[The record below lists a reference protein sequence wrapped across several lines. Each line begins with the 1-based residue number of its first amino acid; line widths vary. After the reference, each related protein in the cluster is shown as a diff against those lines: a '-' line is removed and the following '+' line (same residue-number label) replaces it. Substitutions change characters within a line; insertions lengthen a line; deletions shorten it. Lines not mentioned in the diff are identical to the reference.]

1 MRKRIKTT
9 AGILFL
15 GLLCVSGTYGYFSDT
30 LQVVNHISVGDIK
43 ISMEE
48 YEKKGTKEVPYS
60 NTGEILP
67 GAVISKIPRITNHA
81 LPCWVRARILYTNS
95 VKELEGL
102 NDTNLS
108 GFPAKWIRRGEYYYY
123 TSILKKRES
132 VDLFQSVHIPASW
145 EKEHEL
151 QKLGMIIQ
159 AEAIQAANFTPDFAA
174 MSPWG
179 NQLIRQCIHEENG
192 TMTCKKPQTK
202 LTVEF
207 NGKAHKLIAVPDD
220 FFTNL
225 ESAMPGDILKDAVQI
240 ANTTDQEAEL
250 FFQTNTDGRSEEQM
264 NMLKKVR
271 FEISQNKKILYKG
284 TLDAAELAKARSLG
298 KFKSGQKGRL
308 EFQLEIPREWD
319 NAYALKKTDIT
330 WIFAVKENE
339 KKNSLLMRVWA
350 VRVLVE
356 LHKKKI

>member
-1 MRKRIKTT
+1 M
-9 AGILFL
+9 
-15 GLLCVSGTYGYFSDT
+15 
-30 LQVVNHISVGDIK
+30 
-43 ISMEE
+43 
-48 YEKKGTKEVPYS
+48 
-60 NTGEILP
+60 
-67 GAVISKIPRITNHA
+67 ISKIPRITNHA

-151 QKLGMIIQ
+151 QKLGMVIQ

-207 NGKAHKLIAVPDD
+207 NGKAHKLLAVPGD

-225 ESAMPGDILKDAVQI
+225 GTAMPGDVLIDTITLS
-240 ANTTDQEAEL
+240 NTTDDPAEL
-250 FFQTNTDGRSEEQM
+250 LFRTSVKGRSEEM
-264 NMLKKVR
+264 RAMLKDVKLTVAMGN
-271 FEISQNKKILYKG
+271 EILYRG
-284 TLDAAELAKARSLG
+284 N
-298 KFKSGQKGRL
+298 L
-308 EFQLEIPREWD
+308 ESAGLE
-319 NAYALKKTDIT
+319 KTDHL
-330 WIFAVKENE
+330 EG
-339 KKNSLLMRVWA
+339 
-350 VRVLVE
+350 
-356 LHKKKI
+356 LHPGKPEI